1 MSWVDS
7 KYNHKLPTLPLTVRS
22 TLPADIVCWGGGEG
36 SYPDRCTKDSAAAA
50 KTEAKIHQVLRAK
63 VWASVS
69 SD

>member
-7 KYNHKLPTLPLTVRS
+7 KIIIISYRHCHWLHG

-36 SYPDRCTKDSAAAA
+36 SYTDSYTKDSVTAA

-63 VWASVS
+63 VWTSVS